1 MYLPLYN
8 NLDFFFLDF
17 NLNKKH
23 FKDFKPIKL
32 MVYILELETSQTT
45 AIKILIDTLSS
56 IVSDVK
62 FTFYPYYMEK
72 NTSEEETELMSEQK
86 TTKQIGGLV
95 MKELNKSGS
104 ILVYSKLD
112 ADKFVHLVKTFNHF
126 NEKIPCTISFLLSVF
141 TSIDNP
147 PFDSDISKSAS
158 HISAPLIP
166 KETLLFVHLISI
178 FSVIKLISLQYL

>member
-1 MYLPLYN
+1 
-8 NLDFFFLDF
+8 
-17 NLNKKH
+17 
-23 FKDFKPIKL
+23 
-32 MVYILELETSQTT
+32 MVYILELETSQTN

-86 TTKQIGGLV
+86 NTKQIGGLV

-112 ADKFVHLVKTFNHF
+112 ADKFDKYKYTYNKKRITIGVNLDNLLIILKFF
-126 NEKIPCTISFLLSVF
+126 SKIYNYLILLNNK
-141 TSIDNP
+141 I
-147 PFDSDISKSAS
+147 
-158 HISAPLIP
+158 
-166 KETLLFVHLISI
+166 
-178 FSVIKLISLQYL
+178 IKL